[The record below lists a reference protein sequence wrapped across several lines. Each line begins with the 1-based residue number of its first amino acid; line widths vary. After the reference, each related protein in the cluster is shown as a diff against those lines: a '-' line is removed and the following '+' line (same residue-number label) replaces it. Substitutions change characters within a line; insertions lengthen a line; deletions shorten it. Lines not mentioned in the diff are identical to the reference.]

1 VLTRLCNQRYAAIS
15 TDLKASTALL
25 TVAQI
30 LPEMHSGGVERGTLE
45 VADALVA
52 AGHRS
57 LVISGGGRLVE
68 QLERD
73 GTKHI
78 TMPVGRK
85 SLWTLG
91 LIHKLRRLLVDEGVD
106 VLHARSRVPAWL
118 SQLAMRRMPQ
128 RPQFITTV
136 HGFYSVN
143 RFSQI
148 MTSGDQVV
156 CVSGSVREYV
166 TENYPEIDESK
177 LTVIHRG
184 VDPDQYH
191 FDYRAPFEWE
201 REFRDELSL
210 GNRPLVILAGRLTRL
225 KGHHDFLG
233 IMERLKNMGSDA
245 VGVIVGGED
254 PRRATYANEIKVA
267 ACSCDNVVLTG
278 HRTDLREIMSVSS
291 AVVSLSQKPESF
303 GRTVLE
309 ALALGSPVVGY
320 DHGGVSEIMAQLFP
334 RGAVPVG
341 DLDQAADALA
351 HILTRD
357 APNEI
362 AKLSTRFTLGSMC
375 SSLLRIY
382 VGVGSGNPSRIQGQE
397 RLGRSA

>member
-1 VLTRLCNQRYAAIS
+1 M
-15 TDLKASTALL
+15 L

-57 LVISGGGRLVE
+57 VVISGGGRLVE
-68 QLERD
+68 QLERT
-73 GTKHI
+73 GSKHI

-91 LIHKLRRLLVDEGVD
+91 VVRKLRRLLVDEGVD

-118 SQLAMRRMPQ
+118 SHLAVRRMPQ
-128 RPQFITTV
+128 PPRFITTV

-148 MTSGDQVV
+148 MTRGDQVI
-156 CVSGSVREYV
+156 CVSNSIREYV
-166 TENYPEIDESK
+166 SENYPETDESK

-191 FDYRAPFEWE
+191 FGYRAPFEWE
-201 REFRDELSL
+201 RGFRDELSL

-233 IMERLKNMGSDA
+233 IMERLKRAGSDA

-254 PRRATYANEIKVA
+254 PRRAAYANQIKLA
-267 ACSCDNVVLTG
+267 ARSCDNVVLAG
-278 HRTDLREIMSVSS
+278 HRSDLREIMSVSS

-309 ALALGSPVVGY
+309 SLALGTPVIGY
-320 DHGGVSEIMAQLFP
+320 DHGGVGEIMAELFP
-334 RGAVPVG
+334 AGAVPLG
-341 DLDQAADALA
+341 DLDHAADTLTQ
-351 HILTRD
+351 ILGHD
-357 APNEI
+357 GPDDVAMN
-362 AKLSTRFTLGSMC
+362 TRFTLNSMC
-375 SSLLRIY
+375 NSLLEIY
-382 VGVGSGNPSRIQGQE
+382 VGVGAVNPSRILEQE